1 MLEPKGNWT
10 MKTKRTSID
19 IPASL
24 YICILVLVL
33 LLGGCVLPRHRAV
46 VNETPD
52 NVVQKVTQH
61 FPCSLYRLAAGDVLE
76 FLYLTIPTVTKDP
89 YRLSVRDQ
97 IDVEFSFHPEM
108 NRTVRVRPDGKI
120 SVPRK
125 EDVMVAGLTAEEV
138 KKKLTDVYSDL
149 LKDPITTVT
158 VREFNARLAEIQ
170 RALATAP
177 TGQARVINVGPDGTV
192 ALPLI
197 PDLKAEGLTIPELT
211 TQVNARYASI
221 LGEIKISV
229 LLKEVVGNLIFV
241 DGEVNKPGVLNA
253 KGPTTVQQAIAMA
266 GGTKDSAE
274 PRSVLVISKGPDG
287 RFITRT
293 TDLSML
299 TSRADYY
306 LNRNDLVY
314 VPASLISRADQWVD
328 QNIRKLLLFQGWS
341 LGITSDLGRTR
352 TR

>member
-1 MLEPKGNWT
+1 MKRKWT
-10 MKTKRTSID
+10 LVD
-19 IPASL
+19 IPVSRQV
-24 YICILVLVL
+24 CILMLVL

-52 NVVQKVTQH
+52 HVVQKVTQH

-76 FLYLTIPTVTKDP
+76 FLYLTIPSVTTDP

-120 SVPRK
+120 SIPRK
-125 EDVMVAGLTAEEV
+125 DDVVVAGLTAEEV
-138 KKKLTDVYSDL
+138 KKKLTHIYSDL
-149 LKDPITTVT
+149 LKDPVITIT
-158 VREFNARLAEIQ
+158 VREFNARLSEIQ

-177 TGQARVINVGPDGTV
+177 TGQARVINIGPDGTV

-197 PDLKAEGLTIPELT
+197 PEMRAEGLSIPELT
-211 TQVNARYASI
+211 REVNARYEKI
-221 LGEIKISV
+221 FGEIKVSV

-293 TDLSML
+293 TDLTTL

-306 LNRNDLVY
+306 LNRNDLVF
-314 VPASLISRADQWVD
+314 VPASLIARADVWVD
-328 QNIRKLLLFQGWS
+328 QNVRKLLLFQGWS
-341 LGITSDLGRTR
+341 LGINADLGRTTSR
-352 TR
+352 